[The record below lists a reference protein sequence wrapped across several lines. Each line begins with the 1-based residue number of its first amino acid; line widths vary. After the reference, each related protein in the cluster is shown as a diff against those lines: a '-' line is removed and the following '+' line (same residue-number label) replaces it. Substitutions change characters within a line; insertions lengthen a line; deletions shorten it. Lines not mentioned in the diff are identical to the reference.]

1 MLCLNSVN
9 DTITFDLNIKQV
21 GGFFMAKY
29 LRYDAIYVRQSID
42 KKDSVS
48 IEAQIEEC
56 KKLCSAN
63 FKVYKDKGY
72 SGKNT
77 ERPQVQKMIKDI
89 ESGIIQKVV
98 VYKLDRISRN
108 IIDFYNL
115 YGIMQLHDCEFISWD
130 EKFDTTT
137 SMGRAMMG
145 ILVVFAQMERE
156 NIQTRIKDNYN
167 YRIRDG
173 RWASGKAPF
182 GFKNGKRDGK
192 TTLIPVPEE
201 IEVVK
206 WMFKTYAESLNISL
220 GMIQKQLIEKGI
232 KGHQSSKGFSRT
244 TIGHILTNPVYC
256 SADNLLAE
264 YYQKKLIE
272 FVNPLQQW
280 DGSFSAAIVGKK
292 NRSLRN
298 ENLEGIVVYIT
309 NIKPVINSRTFIA
322 VQERIEQNAAVASNN
337 TPNHNLKE
345 LSGLLKCAECGS
357 AVKMQTY
364 PTLTCTGR
372 SQKKICSVSFKGIKL
387 ETVQDNVAT
396 QVQKYLENLNE
407 TQIKKTYKMRQ
418 EQKEI
423 AKLEKELE
431 KLMELAKFSDN
442 IAERVKVEID
452 SLIVKIKEK
461 QLKLKTDRKDDI
473 IGLRLAT
480 GGDIEIL
487 RSIFDED
494 GTLVFNYSDL
504 DIERKQ
510 MILRVLV
517 DRIYVYKD
525 GSVNIEWKG

>member
-1 MLCLNSVN
+1 
-9 DTITFDLNIKQV
+9 
-21 GGFFMAKY
+21 
-29 LRYDAIYVRQSID
+29 
-42 KKDSVS
+42 
-48 IEAQIEEC
+48 
-56 KKLCSAN
+56 
-63 FKVYKDKGY
+63 
-72 SGKNT
+72 
-77 ERPQVQKMIKDI
+77 
-89 ESGIIQKVV
+89 
-98 VYKLDRISRN
+98 
-108 IIDFYNL
+108 
-115 YGIMQLHDCEFISWD
+115 
-130 EKFDTTT
+130 
-137 SMGRAMMG
+137 
-145 ILVVFAQMERE
+145 
-156 NIQTRIKDNYN
+156 
-167 YRIRDG
+167 
-173 RWASGKAPF
+173 
-182 GFKNGKRDGK
+182 
-192 TTLIPVPEE
+192 
-201 IEVVK
+201 
-206 WMFKTYAESLNISL
+206 
-220 GMIQKQLIEKGI
+220 
-232 KGHQSSKGFSRT
+232 
-244 TIGHILTNPVYC
+244 
-256 SADNLLAE
+256 
-264 YYQKKLIE
+264 
-272 FVNPLQQW
+272 
-280 DGSFSAAIVGKK
+280 
-292 NRSLRN
+292 
-298 ENLEGIVVYIT
+298 
-309 NIKPVINSRTFIA
+309 
-322 VQERIEQNAAVASNN
+322 
-337 TPNHNLKE
+337 
-345 LSGLLKCAECGS
+345 
-357 AVKMQTY
+357 MQTY

>member
-1 MLCLNSVN
+1 MPK
-9 DTITFDLNIKQV
+9 D
-21 GGFFMAKY
+21 
-29 LRYDAIYVRQSID
+29 LRYDAIYARQSID

-48 IEAQIEEC
+48 IEAQIEDC
-56 KKLCSAN
+56 KMVCSGN
-63 FKVYKDKGY
+63 VRIYKDKGY

-77 ERPQVQKMIKDI
+77 DRPEVQRLINDIK
-89 ESGIIQKVV
+89 SGIIQKVV

-108 IIDFYNL
+108 ISDFYRL
-115 YGIMQLHDCEFISWD
+115 YEVMSANKCEFISRT
-130 EKFDTTT
+130 ERFDTTDP
-137 SMGRAMMG
+137 MGEAMMG
-145 ILVVFAQMERE
+145 ILVVFAQMERK
-156 NIQTRIKDNYN
+156 NIQTRVKDNYD

-182 GFKNGKRDGK
+182 GFKNGKLDGK
-192 TTLIPVPEE
+192 ATLIPVPEE

-220 GMIQKQLIEKGI
+220 GMIQKQLIERGI
-232 KGHQSSKGFSRT
+232 KGHQSSKGFSKT

-256 SADNLLAE
+256 KADDLLAE

-272 FVNPLQQW
+272 FANPLQQW

-298 ENLEGIVVYIT
+298 ENLEGIIVYIT
-309 NIKPVINSRTFIA
+309 NIKPIIDSRTFIA
-322 VQERIEQNAAVASNN
+322 VQERIEQNSAVASNN

-345 LSGLLKCAECGS
+345 LSGLLKCAECTS

-387 ETVQDNVAT
+387 ETVQDNVAK
-396 QVQKYLENLNE
+396 QVQTYLENLNE
-407 TQIKKTYKMRQ
+407 NQMEKNHRRKQ

-431 KLMELAKFSDN
+431 RLIELAKFSDN
-442 IAERVKVEID
+442 IAERVKID
-452 SLIVKIKEK
+452 IDNLIVKIKEK

-473 IGLRLAT
+473 IGLRLAA
-480 GGDIEIL
+480 GGNMETF
-487 RSIFDED
+487 RSIFDKD
-494 GTLVFNYSDL
+494 GTLVFNYPDL

-510 MILRVLV
+510 MILKVLV
-517 DRIYVYKD
+517 NRIYVYKD
-525 GSVNIEWKG
+525 GSVNIEWKE